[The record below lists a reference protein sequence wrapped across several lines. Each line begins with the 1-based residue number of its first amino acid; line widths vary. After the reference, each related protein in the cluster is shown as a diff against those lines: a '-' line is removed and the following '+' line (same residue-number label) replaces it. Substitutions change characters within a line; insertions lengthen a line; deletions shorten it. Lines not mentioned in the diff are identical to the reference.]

1 MAEDGA
7 HTNGGMLKEAF
18 TFSSLVLINLAFT
31 TVTNLLLPTPFS
43 LPELLSSTTTAWIS
57 TKLKMSDILFAT
69 IN

>member
-43 LPELLSSTTTAWIS
+43 LPELLSSTTTA
-57 TKLKMSDILFAT
+57 
-69 IN
+69 